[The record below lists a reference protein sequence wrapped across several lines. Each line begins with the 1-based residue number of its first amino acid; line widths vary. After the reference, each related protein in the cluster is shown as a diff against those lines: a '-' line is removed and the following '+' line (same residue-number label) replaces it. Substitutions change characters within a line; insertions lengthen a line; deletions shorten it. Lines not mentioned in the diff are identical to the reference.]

1 VAAVAKILE
10 LVLEHS
16 VAVAIGGAGA
26 LLSVGFV
33 WVRRKRPAAE
43 YKHLRGVLR
52 AFVSDHGV

>member
-1 VAAVAKILE
+1 MAKILE